1 MKSKYSDCNVISVR
15 FENSQVKAINA
26 LALALSL
33 PRNTV
38 IRRLFSMILADVDA
52 GRKIF

>member
-1 MKSKYSDCNVISVR
+1 MKREYSDCNVISVR
-15 FENSQVKAINA
+15 FEDSQVKAINA
-26 LALALSL
+26 LALNLSL

-38 IRRLFSMILADVDA
+38 IRRLFSLMLADLNA